1 MHMADAL
8 LSPAVGGVMCA
19 VSAGAL
25 AGAAV
30 KMKGGRQAE
39 KKLPMMAVA
48 GAFVFAAQMIN
59 FTIPGTGSSGHI
71 GGGVLLS
78 GLLGG
83 PAALLTIAVVL
94 TIQCLMFAD
103 GGLLALGCNVF
114 NMGVIPCLLVYPLVF
129 RHIFGKKKSRG
140 RLMAASILS
149 AVLGLQLGA
158 FCVVLETVASGIT
171 ALPFSTFVLLMQP
184 IHLAIGLVEGIVTGG
199 ILLFVYETRPEIL
212 DGAEEA
218 ASKRSVK
225 KTAACFAV
233 AALLVAGGLSLAAS
247 GLPDGLEWAMEKTAG
262 TTELETGYA
271 AQQKA
276 AEIQAQT
283 AKMPD
288 YTVPSDNEAVSTATA
303 GVAGTVMTFLL
314 AGAVGSGIVWAK
326 KRHRKKEQE

>member
-1 MHMADAL
+1 
-8 LSPAVGGVMCA
+8 
-19 VSAGAL
+19 
-25 AGAAV
+25 
-30 KMKGGRQAE
+30 
-39 KKLPMMAVA
+39 
-48 GAFVFAAQMIN
+48 
-59 FTIPGTGSSGHI
+59 
-71 GGGVLLS
+71 
-78 GLLGG
+78 
-83 PAALLTIAVVL
+83 
-94 TIQCLMFAD
+94 
-103 GGLLALGCNVF
+103 
-114 NMGVIPCLLVYPLVF
+114 
-129 RHIFGKKKSRG
+129 
-140 RLMAASILS
+140 MAASILS

-218 ASKRSVK
+218 VSKRSVK